1 MYKLTNRAFHLS
13 GQGTVSLLQGT
24 RELWVDAGMRDR
36 LSCNPLG
43 ARDCQS
49 LYWFTAVH
57 SASEFSSVQAQ
68 PVELCRFKTEFR
80 QSSYIIWAFFT
91 ELRVINRRKKYNH
104 WTQITSIKEL
114 HFRCTTWVWATKKV
128 QKIKHTL
135 CPCWFLPR
143 MDTVSFEEDL
153 LEPTYKLVG
162 RFN

>member
-1 MYKLTNRAFHLS
+1 MYKLTNRPFPLS

-68 PVELCRFKTEFR
+68 PVELCRFKIEFR

-91 ELRVINRRKKYNH
+91 ELRVINHRKKYNH
-104 WTQITSIKEL
+104 STKITSIKGCARIIFPVHHL
-114 HFRCTTWVWATKKV
+114 SLSLSISCLLSPLVLSTSHQVDRGKKD
-128 QKIKHTL
+128 
-135 CPCWFLPR
+135 R
-143 MDTVSFEEDL
+143 
-153 LEPTYKLVG
+153 
-162 RFN
+162 